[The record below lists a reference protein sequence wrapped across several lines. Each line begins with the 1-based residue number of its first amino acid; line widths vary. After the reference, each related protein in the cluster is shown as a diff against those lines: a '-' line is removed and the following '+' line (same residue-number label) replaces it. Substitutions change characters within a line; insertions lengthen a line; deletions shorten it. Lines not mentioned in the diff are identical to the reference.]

1 MGEATNE
8 KKVEK
13 IEKQRKEIVQLK
25 QEIKNLKIET
35 KRHTATLI
43 TSALGF
49 VAALFW
55 REAIQAFLE
64 QVLNIKAGQGW
75 WIAQFSVAVF
85 VTFLAVMALYLIAR
99 SLKVE

>member
-1 MGEATNE
+1 MTETNNE
-8 KKVEK
+8 KKTEK
-13 IEKQRKEIVQLK
+13 IKKQRKEIFRLK
-25 QEIKNLKIET
+25 HEMKNLKTET
-35 KRHTATLI
+35 KRQTATLI

-55 REAIQAFLE
+55 REAIQAFLQ
-64 QVLNIKAGQGW
+64 QVLNIKAGEGW

-85 VTFLAVMALYLIAR
+85 VTFMAVIALYLVTR

>member
-1 MGEATNE
+1 MSETKNV

-13 IEKQRKEIVQLK
+13 IEKQRKEILRLK
-25 QEIKNLKIET
+25 HELKNLQRET
-35 KRHTATLI
+35 KRQTATLI

-64 QVLNIKAGQGW
+64 QVLKIRAGEGW
-75 WIAQFSVAVF
+75 WMAQFFVAVF
-85 VTFLAVMALYLIAR
+85 VTLMAVIALYLVTR
-99 SLKVE
+99 SLKVS

>member
-1 MGEATNE
+1 MSETKSK

-13 IEKQRKEIVQLK
+13 IEKQRKEIIRLK
-25 QEIKNLKIET
+25 QELKNLQRET
-35 KRHTATLI
+35 KRQTVTLI

-55 REAIQAFLE
+55 REAIQAFLQ
-64 QVLNIKAGQGW
+64 QVLNIKAGEGW

-85 VTFLAVMALYLIAR
+85 VTFLAVIALYLITR